1 MQPRKDISFHKV
13 PVLCRIRHRLMQPW
27 TVTSP
32 CKCRVGIQNMEMEEK
47 TMARKR
53 VTEPQLTSWEQ
64 VDECLKVMSDAEN
77 QITVIEAEMNAAI
90 AEAKKEAEEKAAR
103 YKELIKQ
110 NEGKIKEYT
119 TINKEELKGKSRQL
133 TFGTVGFRQSTKLL
147 LPSDTAE
154 VILKLRENG
163 MVDCINVK
171 ETINKDTVKTYPEAE
186 ILKIGGYL
194 QKTDTFWYETDK
206 DSLAEA
212 AQ

>member
-1 MQPRKDISFHKV
+1 
-13 PVLCRIRHRLMQPW
+13 
-27 TVTSP
+27 
-32 CKCRVGIQNMEMEEK
+32 
-47 TMARKR
+47 MARKR

-77 QITVIEAEMNAAI
+77 QLSVITADMNAAI
-90 AEAKKEAEEKAAR
+90 AQAKKEAEERAAQ
-103 YKELIKQ
+103 YKDMIKQ
-110 NEGKIKEYT
+110 NEGKIKEFT
-119 TINKEELKGKSRQL
+119 TIRKEELKGKSRQL

-163 MVDCINVK
+163 MADCINVK
-171 ETINKDTVKTYPEAE
+171 ETINKDTVKSYPEEE

-194 QKTDTFWYETDK
+194 QRSDTFWYETDK

-212 AQ
+212 VQ